1 MYVRLPS
8 FGDRLV
14 VCDCD
19 RLTCCSGG
27 VEVEDWL
34 LADDWVV
41 HTFICEYIA
50 LFSKY
55 NLWPFFLFFSNVL
68 NLQHSLKWQSWY
80 IFNLYS
86 LLLPGH
92 QNILTSWFGF
102 LNVTRV

>member
-1 MYVRLPS
+1 MLRLPS

-41 HTFICEYIA
+41 HTFMCEYIA

-55 NLWPFFLFFSNVL
+55 NLWPFFLLFQMCSICSIALNGSHGIFSICTAYCCRVI
-68 NLQHSLKWQSWY
+68 K
-80 IFNLYS
+80 
-86 LLLPGH
+86 
-92 QNILTSWFGF
+92 TSSHLGSAS
-102 LNVTRV
+102 